1 MDQETALSILKTGQN
16 IYLTGSAGT
25 GKTYLIRQYIE
36 YLRERQV
43 PLAVTASTG
52 IAATHI
58 GGQTIHSWSGVGIRD
73 EITQKDLDQISR
85 NRQTVNRLKS
95 VQVLIIDE
103 ISMLSGKVLT
113 AISDIL
119 KHFRKSREAFG
130 GVQVLLSG
138 DFFQLPPVSR
148 QPMSNR
154 EKFAFMAPV
163 WVEARLKVCYLQ
175 HQYRQGH
182 DTLSFILTEIRS
194 QDVSDDSLE
203 RLREKLEDKAIKE
216 EALKLYTHNA
226 DVDAMNNLKLDE
238 NPNPLQVF
246 YAETKGQAKIL
257 EGLKQSVLAG
267 PVVQLKQDARVM
279 FVKNNPEKGY
289 FNGSTGTVLDFDKE
303 EGYPVVEMDDGKKF
317 VVKPEEWTVEDEEET
332 ILASYKQIPLRLAW
346 AITVHKSQGMTLDH
360 AEMDLS
366 KTFEAGQGYVALSRL
381 KNWNGL
387 YLKGINR
394 ISLELDPLAVKAD
407 KRFKELSED
416 SEDWLQVFDE
426 NALETA
432 YADFIDRCGGTN
444 DPEVIEANQSREKKY
459 YEKPKKESTLAK
471 TAQLIAKGKSLAQI
485 AFERDL
491 SQGTI
496 VGHVEKLLKENSD
509 LDLSEFRPDERT
521 IKKVQKVVDKIK
533 LQREEEHFDKDG
545 NVKIGFIYGALN
557 GQLDYDSIRL
567 ARLFISVD

>member
-1 MDQETALSILKTGQN
+1 MDQQTALSILKTGQN

-43 PLAVTASTG
+43 PVAITASTG

-58 GGQTIHSWSGVGIRD
+58 GGQTIHSWSGVGIR
-73 EITQKDLDQISR
+73 EQITSKDLEQIGR

-113 AISDIL
+113 AISNIL
-119 KHFRKSREAFG
+119 KHFRRSPDAFG

-148 QPMSNR
+148 QQLSNR

-163 WVEARLKVCYLQ
+163 WVEARLKVCYLH

-182 DTLSFILTEIRS
+182 DTLSFILSEIRS
-194 QDVSDDSLE
+194 QDISDDSLE
-203 RLREKLEDKAIKE
+203 RLREKLESDESNE
-216 EALKLYTHNA
+216 EATKLYTHNA
-226 DVDAMNNLKLDE
+226 DVDAMNAQKLEE
-238 NPNPLQVF
+238 NPNPLQTF

-267 PVVQLKQDARVM
+267 PVIQLKEDARVM

-289 FNGSTGTVLDFDKE
+289 FNGSTGKITRFE
-303 EGYPVVEMDDGKKF
+303 STNGYPVVEMDEGRTIT
-317 VVKPEEWTVEDEEET
+317 VNPEEWTVENEDEV

-346 AITVHKSQGMTLDH
+346 AITVHKSQGMTLDI

-381 KNWNGL
+381 RKWDGL
-387 YLKGINR
+387 VLKGINR
-394 ISLELDPLAVKAD
+394 IALELDNLAVKAD
-407 KRFKELSED
+407 KRFQELSEE
-416 SEDWLQVFDE
+416 SEDWLNVYDE
-426 NALETA
+426 EALNIA
-432 YADFIDRCGGTN
+432 FLDFVDQCGGTN
-444 DPEVIEANQSREKKY
+444 DEEIIEQNKSREKKY
-459 YEKPKKESTLAK
+459 YEKPKKETTYQK
-471 TAQLIAKGKSLAQI
+471 TEKLILSGKGLDEI
-485 AFERDL
+485 AMERDL
-491 SQGTI
+491 TLNTI
-496 VGHVEKLLKENSD
+496 VGHIEKILQSNKE
-509 LDLSEFRPDERT
+509 LDISRFKPDERT
-521 IKKVQKVVDKIK
+521 LSKVQKAIDKIK
-533 LQREEEHFDKDG
+533 ANPEEEYFDKEG
-545 NVKIGFIYGALN
+545 NIRLGYVHGALN
-557 GQLDYDSIRL
+557 GKMDYDTIRL
-567 ARLFISVD
+567 ARLFIN